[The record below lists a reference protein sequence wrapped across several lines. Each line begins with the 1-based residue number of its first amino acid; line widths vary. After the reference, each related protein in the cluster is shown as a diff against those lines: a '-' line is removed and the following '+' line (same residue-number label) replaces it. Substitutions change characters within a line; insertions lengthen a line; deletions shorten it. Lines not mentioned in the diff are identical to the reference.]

1 MKSSKIVIIKKIKIF
16 SRLLYMKI
24 TNSLLKFLLLY
35 MLFLTNSLKQKFIKS
50 FNLFSLNKSYMSISS
65 NYLVDNI
72 QSVLKRIELV
82 IITIINIAP

>member
-1 MKSSKIVIIKKIKIF
+1 
-16 SRLLYMKI
+16 MKI

-50 FNLFSLNKSYMSISS
+50 FNLFSFNKSYMSTSS

-82 IITIINIAP
+82 IITITNIAP